1 MPASLVQSPDGRE
14 TQGDLDFRAEDR
26 RAATPARQVN
36 PLRSAQSVRVPH
48 KVVRRALTRLVE
60 TVFGSPPGLEVTP
73 MIRYDAGTTN
83 PALLNRLCDWRDQE
97 AWVDFVTRYDPVIRL
112 ACRRYRLSAENA
124 DELSQRVWI
133 DLARRMRTFR
143 YDPGKTFRGWLRRL
157 CQSRA
162 IDLLRKE
169 NADAVL
175 WLEDQPGESLSQEA
189 TPEIEAEED
198 AAGERPLL
206 LHLAEEVQD
215 AVRRRVDERTWQVFW
230 NVAVLGQS
238 VREASEAAGLSYY
251 AAFAAQ
257 KRVRQ
262 MLREEG
268 QRHLAERWV
277 HDPGVG
283 QAGD

>member
-1 MPASLVQSPDGRE
+1 
-14 TQGDLDFRAEDR
+14 
-26 RAATPARQVN
+26 
-36 PLRSAQSVRVPH
+36 
-48 KVVRRALTRLVE
+48 
-60 TVFGSPPGLEVTP
+60 

-83 PALLNRLCDWRDQE
+83 PTLLNRLCDWRDHE
-97 AWVDFVTRYDPVIRL
+97 AWVNFVTRYDPVIRFF
-112 ACRRYRLSAENA
+112 CRRYRLGAENA

-143 YDPGKTFRGWLRRL
+143 YDPGRTFRGWLRRL

-162 IDLLRKE
+162 IDLLRKQ
-169 NADAVL
+169 NADAAL
-175 WLEDQPGESLSQEA
+175 SLEDQPVESLLLEA
-189 TPEIEAEED
+189 PADLEAEVD
-198 AAGERPLL
+198 AAAERPLL
-206 LHLAEEVQD
+206 LLLADEVQN

-238 VREASEAAGLSYY
+238 VREASEAAGISYY

-268 QRHLAERWV
+268 QRLLAERWV
-277 HDPGVG
+277 HDPEVG
-283 QAGD
+283 PAGD

>member
-1 MPASLVQSPDGRE
+1 
-14 TQGDLDFRAEDR
+14 
-26 RAATPARQVN
+26 
-36 PLRSAQSVRVPH
+36 
-48 KVVRRALTRLVE
+48 
-60 TVFGSPPGLEVTP
+60 

-83 PALLNRLCDWRDQE
+83 PTLLNRLGDWRDHE

-112 ACRRYRLSAENA
+112 SCRRYRLDAENT

-162 IDLLRKE
+162 IDLLRKM

-175 WLEDQPGESLSQEA
+175 SLDDQPVESLLQEA
-189 TPEIEAEED
+189 LLRSRPKKTLRGTPAPAPTWPI
-198 AAGERPLL
+198 
-206 LHLAEEVQD
+206 EVQD

-238 VREASEAAGLSYY
+238 VREASEAAGISYY

-262 MLREEG
+262 MLRDEG
-268 QRHLAERWV
+268 QRLLAERWV
-277 HDPGVG
+277 HDPEGGLVG
-283 QAGD
+283 D